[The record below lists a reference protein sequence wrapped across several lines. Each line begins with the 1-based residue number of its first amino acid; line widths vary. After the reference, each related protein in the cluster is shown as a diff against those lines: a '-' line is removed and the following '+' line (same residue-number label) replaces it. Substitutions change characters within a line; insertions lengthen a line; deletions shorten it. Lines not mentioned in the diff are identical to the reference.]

1 MSLLGGTMKKIITLL
16 LVLSLAFS
24 LFAGGS
30 AEKNE
35 TVKKDIITMAI
46 PVDPDGL
53 DPQLTASASTF
64 QISSNIYETLI
75 TVDDKG
81 EIIPALASSWSVSE
95 DGLAITFILRDNAI
109 FSNGKPCDSL
119 AVKASFDRLLS
130 DISVRKS
137 DYSFITSI
145 ETPSKNTIVFKMD
158 KLNVAALSSFAYP
171 WAAIVDASA
180 ENLRNKPVGTGPYVL
195 ISWTAQQDLVLDLN
209 KDYPYEVKNEGV
221 RFVIMPDLTAEITAL
236 NAKEVDLI
244 LITGDLASAVENKGY
259 NIISVAGN
267 GLQLMAMN
275 SSNKALSDIRVR
287 QAINYAVNKDE
298 VIEAVW
304 WGYGKKIGSHFPVV
318 LKDYVDYSENY
329 SYNPEK
335 AKELL
340 AEAGYANGLTLR
352 MDLPKNYQEYVNA
365 GIVIAQSLKKV
376 GITVDI
382 NIVEWAYWLSE
393 VYVGRNYDLTVV
405 GHTGRL
411 DPYAL
416 LVKYLSY
423 GNENYFNYAN
433 SEVDA
438 LLEKY
443 QSELKDSKRSE
454 YVKRIQ
460 EILANEVPALYI
472 QDPIQ
477 IFVAQ
482 SDIFGFKAYPINIYQ
497 MKEVYRTK

>member
-1 MSLLGGTMKKIITLL
+1 
-16 LVLSLAFS
+16 
-24 LFAGGS
+24 
-30 AEKNE
+30 
-35 TVKKDIITMAI
+35 
-46 PVDPDGL
+46 
-53 DPQLTASASTF
+53 
-64 QISSNIYETLI
+64 
-75 TVDDKG
+75 
-81 EIIPALASSWSVSE
+81 
-95 DGLAITFILRDNAI
+95 
-109 FSNGKPCDSL
+109 
-119 AVKASFDRLLS
+119 
-130 DISVRKS
+130 
-137 DYSFITSI
+137 
-145 ETPSKNTIVFKMD
+145 
-158 KLNVAALSSFAYP
+158 
-171 WAAIVDASA
+171 
-180 ENLRNKPVGTGPYVL
+180 
-195 ISWTAQQDLVLDLN
+195 
-209 KDYPYEVKNEGV
+209 
-221 RFVIMPDLTAEITAL
+221 MPDLTAEITAL

-259 NIISVAGN
+259 NIINVAGN

-287 QAINYAVNKDE
+287 QAINYAVNKNE

-304 WGYGKKIGSHFPVV
+304 WGYGEKIGSHFPVV
-318 LKDYVDYSENY
+318 LKDYVDYSETY

-340 AEAGYANGLTLR
+340 AEAGYENGLTLR

-443 QSELKDSKRSE
+443 QSELNDSKRSE

>member
-1 MSLLGGTMKKIITLL
+1 MKKILI
-16 LVLSLAFS
+16 AFLISFLTIS

-30 AEKNE
+30 SEKPAIEIKN
-35 TVKKDIITMAI
+35 VITMAI

-64 QISSNIYETLI
+64 QITSNIYESLI
-75 TVDDKG
+75 TVDENG
-81 EIIPALASSWSVSE
+81 EFIPALASSWKVSD
-95 DGLAITFILRDNAI
+95 DGLSITFTLRDGAV
-109 FSNGKPCDSL
+109 FSNGKVCDSS
-119 AVKASFDRLLS
+119 AVKASFERLMS
-130 DISVRKS
+130 EISVRRA
-137 DYSFITSI
+137 DYAFITSI
-145 ETPSKNTIVFKMD
+145 NTPDNKTIVFNFD
-158 KLNVAALSSFAYP
+158 SLNVAALSSFAYP
-171 WAAIVDASA
+171 WAAVVDATS

-195 ISWTAQQDLVLDLN
+195 TRWVAQQDIVLDRAPS
-209 KDYPYEVKNEGV
+209 YPYEVKNDGV

-236 NAKEVDLI
+236 DAGEVDLI

-275 SSNKALSDIRVR
+275 CNNPALSDVRVR
-287 QAINYAVNKDE
+287 QAINLAVDKDE

-304 WGYGKKIGSHFPVV
+304 WGYGEKIGSHFPVV
-318 LKDYVDYSENY
+318 LKDYVDLSNTY
-329 SYNPEK
+329 SYNVEE
-335 AKELL
+335 AKRLL
-340 AEAGYANGLTLR
+340 KEAGYESGLTLD
-352 MDLPKNYQEYVNA
+352 MYLPKNYQEYVNA
-365 GIVIAQSLKKV
+365 GLVIAASLEKV
-376 GITVDI
+376 GIKINI
-382 NIVEWAYWLSE
+382 NIVEWAYWLGE

-423 GNENYFNYAN
+423 GNENYFNYKN
-433 SEVDA
+433 SEVDS

-443 QSELKDSKRSE
+443 QSELDDSKRSE

-460 EILANEVPALYI
+460 TILAQEVPALYI

-477 IFVAQ
+477 IFVSQ
-482 SDIFGFKAYPINIYQ
+482 GNVHGFKAYPINIYQ
-497 MKEVYRTK
+497 MKEVYREK